1 MQALRKEFS
10 LRQNEEQDN
19 SLTRQEQ
26 KYPKAKTHGQAN
38 LPQSESLTTNNERP
52 FTMRD
57 VSKEPSPLD
66 VFQEL
71 KEVKAE
77 RDFYYDKLLRV
88 RAKVQVAGNTNER
101 VDNFRS

>member
-1 MQALRKEFS
+1 M
-10 LRQNEEQDN
+10 N
-19 SLTRQEQ
+19 S
-26 KYPKAKTHGQAN
+26 
-38 LPQSESLTTNNERP
+38 ERP
-52 FTMRD
+52 FTLRD
-57 VSKEPSPLD
+57 ISKEPSPLD

-101 VDNFRS
+101 VDNFRSQI